1 MPIAEKPLTQLA
13 ELEGDPADI
22 GAEDTSNK
30 GQSNGYAALD
40 ANGDIDPTQMSF
52 SVVLRD
58 STL

>member
-1 MPIAEKPLTQLA
+1 MPIVAKPLSQLA

-22 GAEDTSNK
+22 GAEETSNK

-40 ANGDIDPTQMSF
+40 ADGNIDPAQMSF